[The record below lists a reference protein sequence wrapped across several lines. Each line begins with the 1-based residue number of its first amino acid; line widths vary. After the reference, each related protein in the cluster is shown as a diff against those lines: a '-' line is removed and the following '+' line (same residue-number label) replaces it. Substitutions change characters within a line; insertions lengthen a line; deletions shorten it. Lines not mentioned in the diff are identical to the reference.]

1 MGTKLP
7 IVDIFG
13 WNSQPSLM
21 KGGLCYVLCFKDCH
35 VRGGT
40 KKVCLT
46 LVYRF
51 FCPLKMPATNLIKVS
66 MLEIAASIT
75 NSTIIYHVSFK
86 ILECLRQVFVELIQE
101 VCVFIYLFIVLS
113 FIVYF
118 LHVLQAASS
127 FKFSFIYSL
136 QTVTVILKLLF

>member
-1 MGTKLP
+1 M
-7 IVDIFG
+7 
-13 WNSQPSLM
+13 
-21 KGGLCYVLCFKDCH
+21 
-35 VRGGT
+35 RGGT
-40 KKVCLT
+40 KKGCLT

-136 QTVTVILKLLF
+136 QTVTVILKLLFLKIIKGLLFHFVLVMLINAMNTIASHYMTLFL